1 MDGNLNSNEV
11 SYSSL
16 CCEKDFPSHPQ
27 QSGVINNTKNFS
39 WSCNCEFKFGTVSI
53 LQEHLLMK
61 HERLSRVKVIPDRYK
76 LKPAVVPKAV
86 EMWITIPSIQ
96 SSGRITPP
104 PSLQTLLFILAAST
118 LFTLHERRVFY
129 LLHSLGASNYEINQH
144 KICEKEWISK

>member
-1 MDGNLNSNEV
+1 
-11 SYSSL
+11 
-16 CCEKDFPSHPQ
+16 
-27 QSGVINNTKNFS
+27 
-39 WSCNCEFKFGTVSI
+39 
-53 LQEHLLMK
+53 MK

-86 EMWITIPSIQ
+86 EMRITIPSIQ

-118 LFTLHERRVFY
+118 LFTLHERKVFY

-144 KICEKEWISK
+144 VKYVKKNEFQNKLSKLYVIVKFVKI